1 MRCKKPAF
9 ILLFSVFMFMGMSL
23 CVYAGQTGEEA
34 QEDYSGIEAIIGEMT
49 KSSEVSFSEIVS
61 QLLNGNLDTS
71 FKTLLSYIS
80 QKIFSELKLNQSM
93 MVQIIGIAVI
103 GAVFTN
109 FSAAFA
115 KKYVAETGFYLTY
128 MIVFALLAAS
138 FLSASNIAGDVVGH
152 LIDLMKAIVP
162 AFCLALTFSSG
173 MTTSGAFYEIMM
185 IAVVCVDWL
194 MAGFI
199 MNFIRI
205 YVVLS
210 LVNSMTKEDYLSK
223 MAELLYVIISWVL
236 KTILAVTLGLNLIQG
251 MVLPAFDSIKNGL
264 FAKMT
269 TVIPGIGNAFGM
281 AAKAAIG
288 SGVLLKNAVGTA
300 GVIVICIVCAVPLL
314 KLLVIVLMYKLVE
327 AVIQPVSDERLI
339 QCVHITGEG
348 ILLLFKAAGT
358 VILLFVLSLAMIT
371 SSSNTMLSV

>member
-1 MRCKKPAF
+1 MRRPKPLL
-9 ILLFSVFMFMGMSL
+9 ILVFSIFMFMGMSL
-23 CVYAGQTGEEA
+23 CVYAGQGQAE
-34 QEDYSGIEAIIGEMT
+34 EDYSGIEAIIGEMT
-49 KSSEVSFSEIVS
+49 KSGEISFSDIVS
-61 QLLNGNLDTS
+61 QLLNGNLDSS
-71 FKTLLSYIS
+71 FKTLLNYIS
-80 QKIFSELKLNQSM
+80 QKIFSELKLNRSI

-138 FLSASNIAGDVVGH
+138 FLSASSIAGEVVGH

-223 MAELLYVIISWVL
+223 MAELLYIVISWVL

-264 FAKMT
+264 LAKMT

-300 GVIVICIVCAVPLL
+300 GVIVICVVCAVPLL

-371 SSSNTMLSV
+371 SSSNMMLSV

>member
-49 KSSEVSFSEIVS
+49 KSSEISFSEIVS

-223 MAELLYVIISWVL
+223 MAELLYIIISWVL

-348 ILLLFKAAGT
+348 IMLLFKAAGT

>member
-1 MRCKKPAF
+1 ML
-9 ILLFSVFMFMGMSL
+9 ILVFSIFMFMGMSL
-23 CVYAGQTGEEA
+23 CVYAGQGQAE
-34 QEDYSGIEAIIGEMT
+34 EDYSGIEAIIGEMT
-49 KSSEVSFSEIVS
+49 KSGEISFSDIVS
-61 QLLNGNLDTS
+61 QLLNGNLDSS
-71 FKTLLSYIS
+71 FKTLLNYIS
-80 QKIFSELKLNQSM
+80 QKIFSELKLNRSI

-138 FLSASNIAGDVVGH
+138 FLSASSIAGEVVGH

-223 MAELLYVIISWVL
+223 MAELLYIVISWVL

-264 FAKMT
+264 LAKMT

-300 GVIVICIVCAVPLL
+300 GVIVICVVCAVPLL

-371 SSSNTMLSV
+371 SSSNMMLSV